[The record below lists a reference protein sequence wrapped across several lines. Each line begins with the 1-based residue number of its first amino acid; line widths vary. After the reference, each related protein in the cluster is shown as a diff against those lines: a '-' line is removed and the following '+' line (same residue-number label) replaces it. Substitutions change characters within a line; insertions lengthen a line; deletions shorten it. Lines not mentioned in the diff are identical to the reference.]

1 MENLDRNPLIEQR
14 ILKTEELKNNGINPY
29 PYKFSKQFDI
39 KSLLEGFDALQ
50 NQEKITVAGRIM
62 LMRLMGKAAFAH
74 ISDNTGKIQIYI
86 RVNDIGKD
94 SFEIFKKLDI
104 GDIIGISG
112 KLFKTHSD
120 EKTIHASEFI
130 LLSKSIR
137 PLPEKFHGLR
147 DTEMRYRQ
155 RYVDLIMNENV
166 KDIFVKRSKI
176 TGNIRKQLNEK
187 GFLEVE
193 TPMMQ
198 PIPGGAAARPFI
210 THHNTLD
217 LDLYLRIAPELYLKR
232 LVVGGLEKVYE
243 INRNFRNEGISTQHN
258 PEFTMLEL
266 YSAYDDYNDMMN
278 IAEELIFNAALEANG
293 CDTVIF
299 GGKEISLKPPFK
311 RIPYFT
317 ALNEI
322 LKLDVRTLNI
332 DELKKIAA
340 SHKIEIDKNAD
351 KIGVVNDLFETLVE
365 PNLFQPTFIYD
376 YPVEISPLTKRHRTD
391 ASLVERFELF
401 IANFEIANAYS
412 ELNDPVEQYSRFTD
426 QLKIKEVT
434 KNEEISDKIDFDY
447 IRALEY
453 GMPPA
458 GGLGIGIDRLVM
470 VLTGAESIREVILFP
485 QLRNEQL

>member
-1 MENLDRNPLIEQR
+1 MESLERNALIDQR
-14 ILKTEELKNNGINPY
+14 INKIDELKNSGTNPY
-29 PYKFSKQFDI
+29 PYKFIKQYDI
-39 KSLLEGFDALQ
+39 KNILDDFDKFKETDQ
-50 NQEKITVAGRIM
+50 VVTAGRIM
-62 LMRLMGKAAFAH
+62 LVRLMGKAAFAH
-74 ISDNTGKIQIYI
+74 ILDNTGKIQIYV
-86 RVNDIGKD
+86 RVNDIGKEM
-94 SFEIFKKLDI
+94 FEIFKKLDI
-104 GDIIGISG
+104 GDIIGITG

-120 EKTIHASEFI
+120 EKTIHTSEFV

-166 KDIFVKRSKI
+166 KDIFIKRSKI
-176 TGNIRKQLNEK
+176 VGNIRKQLNSK
-187 GFLEVE
+187 KFLEVE

-198 PIPGGAAARPFI
+198 PIAGGAAARPFI

-232 LVVGGLEKVYE
+232 LLVGGLEKVYE

-278 IAEELIFNAALEANG
+278 ICEEIIYNAAVEVNNSDVVSYG
-293 CDTVIF
+293 N
-299 GGKEISLKPPFK
+299 KEISLKPPFK
-311 RIPYFT
+311 RVAYYESI
-317 ALNEI
+317 NEI
-322 LKLDVRTLNI
+322 LKTDVRTLDI
-332 DELKKIAA
+332 DSLKKIAF
-340 SHKIEIDKNAD
+340 SHKIELDKNSD
-351 KIGVVNDLFETLVE
+351 KIAVINELFENLVE

-391 ASLVERFELF
+391 PSVVERFELF
-401 IANFEIANAYS
+401 IANYEIANAYS
-412 ELNDPVEQYSRFTD
+412 ELNDPIEQYNRFCG
-426 QLKIKEVT
+426 QLKIKELT
-434 KNEEISDKIDFDY
+434 KNDEIADKIDFDY

-470 VLTGAESIREVILFP
+470 VLTGVESIREVILFP
-485 QLRNEQL
+485 QLRQEQL